1 MKKKPTSTTLLFIAH
16 LIFVTVLYSSCRK
29 PNLQEEKPNIASAT
43 DDTVATILGQKLEN
57 PYTLRNMRRAFKK
70 LVTSSDTNNNTLN
83 VVSPVRLTHK
93 YIRFL
98 PKDTIEYDRLVR
110 DTVLKLYNTPLDY
123 EIAKQGNY
131 YHDPTVKNNLYTWL
145 YASVPA
151 NYTFVQGIQYQFLD
165 SLYIPEED
173 LLFNNTTATTATIA
187 QSKTIMG
194 DNGTANV
201 QKLTVTNLLDQAM
214 LQTHNYEY
222 ISTPSSKYKT
232 LSSYNPQGNITTY
245 DTRLKKLIPLEGVRI
260 RMKRWFT
267 TRIVDTDADG
277 NYKSATTF
285 RGPVNYY
292 LFFETPR
299 FDVRTGWFVQ
309 ASIDGPHQREPWN
322 LVINSDDINRFY
334 ADVFRGAYRYWYGD
348 IGGLYR
354 PTVITA
360 IKYAARD
367 NNTQTSTSGVTV
379 PGGSVFSIMP
389 QIYISRMVNG
399 RITDSD
405 ETFTTT
411 VHETAHYTHYRNM
424 LFVGYYAMS
433 ITIQESWATAVEL
446 YLTKKEYKAR
456 GIANYGD
463 PDYRL
468 VPPTFFPTYL
478 GYQLGK
484 GDVSYSP
491 LFIDLVDNY
500 NQKVLAPFGPI
511 NDDITGYNMPDLES
525 YLARV
530 HNEGDL
536 RKELQK
542 NKPTGITESQINN
555 FLSQFKF

>member
-29 PNLQEEKPNIASAT
+29 PNLQEEKPNLAIAA

-70 LVTSSDTNNNTLN
+70 IVTSSDTNNNTLN

-151 NYTFVQGIQYQFLD
+151 NHTFVHGIQYQFLD

-173 LLFNNTTATTATIA
+173 LLFNNTTATIA

-222 ISTPSSKYKT
+222 ISTPSSKNKT

-367 NNTQTSTSGVTV
+367 NNTQTGTHGVAI
-379 PGGSVFSIMP
+379 PGYSLFGAFP
-389 QIYISRMVNG
+389 QIYISRRVNG

-405 ETFTTT
+405 ENFSTT
-411 VHETAHYTHYRNM
+411 VHETAHYTHSRN
-424 LFVGYYAMS
+424 LSLGSLLNVKAL
-433 ITIQESWATAVEL
+433 IRESWPTAVEL
-446 YLTKKEYKAR
+446 YITKKEYQSR
-456 GIANYGD
+456 GISDYGELNYTTA
-463 PDYRL
+463 
-468 VPPTFFPTYL
+468 TFFPTYR
-478 GYQLGK
+478 GFQLFQ
-484 GDVSYSP
+484 VTSNEPYTP
-491 LFIDLVDNY
+491 LFIDLVDDY
-500 NQKVLAPFGPI
+500 NQSQNISSSNNGAI
-511 NDDITGYNMPDLES
+511 IDRISGYTLLNLES
-525 YLARV
+525 YLPTV
-530 HNEGDL
+530 HNKGDL
-536 RKELQK
+536 SRVLKR
-542 NKPTGITESQINN
+542 NKPEGVTDLELDY